1 MLKFNVLLSLIV
13 CGLLFCI
20 LTIVFEIWQHYI
32 KLSELE
38 KNRKLN
44 DLLDALDF
52 NQVVIFVKSV
62 SRAAEL
68 NKLLVECNFPSICI
82 HSGMSQEERFAYL
95 PLSVLCCDNYWFVSF
110 YLLLFWVSFFCYAL
124 YVFMPFLPL
133 LKTPLLFVIPY
144 YSSAVFFRYLYP
156 FNCFISIGS
165 LVCSLYVSWGSETC
179 GGLVTNS
186 SMSFSVLKV
195 CYSVYYYYT
204 VYNQWFHWEYV
215 GYHCFSLLL
224 YLLSWMGDSL
234 SAFRL
239 RLCLL

>member
-95 PLSVLCCDNYWFVSF
+95 PLSVLCCDNYLSVFICYFFGSLSFVMLYM
-110 YLLLFWVSFFCYAL
+110 YLCLS
-124 YVFMPFLPL
+124 
-133 LKTPLLFVIPY
+133 
-144 YSSAVFFRYLYP
+144 YLYYRLL
-156 FNCFISIGS
+156 CF
-165 LVCSLYVSWGSETC
+165 L
-179 GGLVTNS
+179 
-186 SMSFSVLKV
+186 
-195 CYSVYYYYT
+195 
-204 VYNQWFHWEYV
+204 
-215 GYHCFSLLL
+215 
-224 YLLSWMGDSL
+224 
-234 SAFRL
+234 
-239 RLCLL
+239 